1 MDILEGQGGLLEAL
15 RNIADRADERAERAD
30 DRERGLLTDQR
41 AKPRSCWPF

>member
-15 RNIADRADERAERAD
+15 RNIADRDEERANRAEE
-30 DRERGLLTDQR
+30 RERDLLTDQR